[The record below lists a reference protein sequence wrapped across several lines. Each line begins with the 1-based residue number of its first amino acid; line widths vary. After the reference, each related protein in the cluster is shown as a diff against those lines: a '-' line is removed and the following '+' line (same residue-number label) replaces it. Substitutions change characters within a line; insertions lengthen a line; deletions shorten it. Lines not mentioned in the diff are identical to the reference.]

1 MSYYPARVNEHF
13 LNPRNVG
20 ETVEADAAGESGSLA
35 CGAIL
40 LLTLNIDAQSQRI
53 TDAKFK
59 AVGCG
64 YLIASASVWTETI
77 KDLSLA
83 RAATL
88 SETAVTDWLGPMPS
102 GRAHCA
108 TLCREAL
115 NAALVNYHSTTR
127 EEWAG
132 DEALICT
139 CFGVSEKTI
148 ERVIE
153 ARALRTVAEVTR
165 ACHAGGGCQS
175 CHPLIVD
182 ILEDYW
188 RTLEAGSFSTGTP

>member
-13 LNPRNVG
+13 LHPRNVG
-20 ETVEADAAGESGSLA
+20 EAVEADAAGEAGSLA

-40 LLTLNIDAQSQRI
+40 RLTLNIDASQRI
-53 TDAKFK
+53 ADAKFK

-64 YLIASASVWTETI
+64 YLIAAASVLTETI
-77 KDLSLA
+77 KDLSLG

-88 SETAVTDWLGPMPS
+88 SETAVADWLGLMPK
-102 GRAHCA
+102 GREHCA
-108 TLCREAL
+108 RLCREAL
-115 NAALVNYHSTTR
+115 HAALANYHNPAR

-153 ARALRTVAEVTR
+153 ARSLRTVAEVTR

-175 CHPLIVD
+175 CHPLILD

-188 RTLEAGSFSTGTP
+188 RTLEAGSLSTGTP